1 MRRARWKRKSALTR
15 SGAVALRARG
25 AADRCLRRFGPAFG
39 HAILFC
45 DSCDCRPVA
54 GAPTLSERL
63 SHGPATLFA
72 AAGRW
77 LMRVSVWGNATA
89 PTIARAA
96 RSEAERAERGTGQM
110 RFCTPAQDAPPP
122 RESTAKCTPHP
133 AAPVDMSP
141 QTRRHHLAPT
151 PVQQLC
157 THVQSCDQPRSFLLD
172 RARPVF
178 FSGKTNKGSPPRP
191 ARWGEEEQGSGHS
204 FRRRRKRSSADFG
217 TTTWGV
223 HLPSYQHGCI
233 HRRGIAIPVPW
244 RGRQSRRFLETA
256 SLHPPLAALRRFPP
270 EVFYGP
276 TS

>member
-1 MRRARWKRKSALTR
+1 MHPPFSFRSCPKRKRAVHGPKEKGAWTR

-54 GAPTLSERL
+54 GVPTLSERL

-141 QTRRHHLAPT
+141 QTRRHRLAPT

-157 THVQSCDQPRSFLLD
+157 THVQSCDQKRSFLLD

-178 FSGKTNKGSPPRP
+178 FSILWK
-191 ARWGEEEQGSGHS
+191 
-204 FRRRRKRSSADFG
+204 RK
-217 TTTWGV
+217 W
-223 HLPSYQHGCI
+223 GCI
-233 HRRGIAIPVPW
+233 CPAISMAVIPRSMGRTLRTGPRRACFAINPSIGGINRAI
-244 RGRQSRRFLETA
+244 
-256 SLHPPLAALRRFPP
+256 
-270 EVFYGP
+270 
-276 TS
+276 